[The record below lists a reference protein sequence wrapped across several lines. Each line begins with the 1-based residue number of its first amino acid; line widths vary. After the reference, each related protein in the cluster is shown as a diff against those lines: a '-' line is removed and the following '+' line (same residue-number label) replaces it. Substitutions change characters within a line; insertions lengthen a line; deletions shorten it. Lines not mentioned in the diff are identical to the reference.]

1 MNAAQLIDK
10 YVMNTY
16 ARAPITFV
24 RGQGCQ
30 LWDEQGKQYT
40 DFLAG
45 IAVVNLGHAH
55 PGVTEAICQ
64 QAGQLV
70 HVSNLYYTEP
80 QARVAEL
87 LVENS
92 FADKVFFCNSGAE
105 ANEGALKL
113 ARLWGKEK
121 KNGAFTIITMERSFH
136 GRTLGT
142 LSATGQDKIQKGYDP
157 LVPRFKHVPYGD
169 LEAVKAAWDEHV
181 CAVLVEPVLG
191 EGGVV
196 VPPTGYLAGLRELC
210 DKQGA
215 LLMFDEV
222 QTGLGRTGKLF
233 GHQHFGVVP
242 HVMTLAKALANG
254 LPAGAVLADA
264 EAAKMFGP
272 GSHATTFGAGPVV
285 MAAATVVLENL
296 IHGGLVEHAQA
307 VGFYFKTR
315 LEELAAKHPGV
326 VTQVRGLGLLLGL
339 ALNREAGSLVARLR
353 DMGYIVGATQDTVI
367 RFVPPLLV
375 SRDEV
380 DGLVAALDQ
389 VLGQG

>member
-1 MNAAQLIDK
+1 MNAAKLIDK

-24 RGQGCQ
+24 RGEGCR
-30 LWDEQGKQYT
+30 LWDDQGKEYT

-55 PGVTEAICQ
+55 PGVTAAVSE
-64 QAGQLV
+64 QAARLV

-113 ARLWGKEK
+113 ARLWGKDK
-121 KNGAFTIITMERSFH
+121 LGGAFTIITMERSFH

-169 LEAVKAAWDEHV
+169 LEAVKAAWDEKV

-196 VPPTGYLAGLRELC
+196 VPPEGYLPGLRELC
-210 DKQGA
+210 DSRGA

-233 GHQHFGVVP
+233 AHEHFGAAP

-264 EAAKMFGP
+264 QAAAMFGP

-285 MAAATVVLENL
+285 MAAAGVVMENL
-296 IHGGLVEHAQA
+296 VNGGLVERAQA
-307 VGFYFKTR
+307 EGFYFKTR
-315 LEELAAKHPGV
+315 LEELAAKHHGV

-339 ALNREAGSLVARLR
+339 ALNREAGPLVALLR
-353 DMGYIVGATQDTVI
+353 DMGYIVGATQDTVL
-367 RFVPPLLV
+367 RFAPPLV
-375 SRDEV
+375 VGRSEI

-389 VLGQG
+389 VLGQD

>member
-1 MNAAQLIDK
+1 MDAAKLIDK

-16 ARAPITFV
+16 GRAPITFV
-24 RGQGCQ
+24 KGEGTQ
-30 LWDEQGKQYT
+30 LWDDQGNQYT

-55 PGVTEAICQ
+55 PDVTEAICE
-64 QAGQLV
+64 QAAQLV
-70 HVSNLYYTEP
+70 HVSNLYYTAP
-80 QARVAEL
+80 QAKVAEL

-121 KNGAFTIITMERSFH
+121 KDGAFTIIAMESSFH

-142 LSATGQDKIQKGYDP
+142 LSATGQDKIQKGYEP

-169 LEAVKAAWDEHV
+169 LAAVKAAWDDKV
-181 CAVLVEPVLG
+181 CAVLVEPLLG

-196 VPPTGYLAGLRELC
+196 VPPDGYLPGLRELC
-210 DKQGA
+210 DDNDA

-233 GHQHFGVVP
+233 AHEHFGVKP

-254 LPAGAVLADA
+254 LPAGAILADA
-264 EAAKMFGP
+264 KAAEMFGP

-285 MAAATVVLENL
+285 MAAAGVVLEHLVN
-296 IHGGLVEHAQA
+296 GGLVEHAEA
-307 VGFYFKTR
+307 TGFYFKTQ
-315 LEELAAKHPGV
+315 LEGLAAKYPKV
-326 VTQVRGLGLLLGL
+326 VTQVRGLGLLLGMV
-339 ALNREAGSLVARLR
+339 LNQAAGPLVARLR
-353 DMGYIVGATQDTVI
+353 EMGYIVGTAQDTVI
-367 RFVPPLLV
+367 RFAPPLV
-375 SRDEV
+375 VTQGDI

-389 VLGQG
+389 ALAEC